1 MSVPLYCVKSKEIK
15 FDRRLLNPGERVVL
29 MEPRLIDYGV
39 IMIYGDGDPHV
50 VVELRIDSDIHIIE
64 GNTIVIEPVSNKSVS
79 IAVLNV
85 GDTTGYSPTIEISF
99 IYGTE

>member
-1 MSVPLYCVKSKEIK
+1 MSTPLYCVSSKEIT
-15 FDRRLLNPGERVVL
+15 FNRRLLNPGERVVL

-64 GNTIVIEPVSNKSVS
+64 GNIIVIEPVANKSVS
-79 IAVLNV
+79 IAVLNI

-99 IYGTE
+99 IYGTG